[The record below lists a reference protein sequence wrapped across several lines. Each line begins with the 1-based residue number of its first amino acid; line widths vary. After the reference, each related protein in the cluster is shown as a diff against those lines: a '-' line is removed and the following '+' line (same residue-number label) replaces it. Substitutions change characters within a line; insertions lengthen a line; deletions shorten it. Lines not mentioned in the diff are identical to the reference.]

1 VALPKTR
8 HSPARQGERR
18 AHLALK
24 QPASAVCPQCKQRK
38 RPHAICP
45 NCGYYRGREIIKT
58 E

>member
-8 HSPARQGERR
+8 HSSARQGERR

-24 QPASAVCPQCKQRK
+24 KPSSAICPQCKQRK
-38 RPHAICP
+38 RPHTICP
-45 NCGYYRGREIIKT
+45 NCGYYAGREVIKT